1 MAGNKLR
8 LQTLANHFGHVRH
21 VYIWDSAIF
30 IMIMILWLAARYND
44 RAEVRQSP
52 RIRAVSADINSTTAK
67 PKTDFLFWLDIFNHH
82 KKSL

>member
-52 RIRAVSADINSTTAK
+52 RIRAVSPDITVQPQNQKRISFFDLT
-67 PKTDFLFWLDIFNHH
+67 
-82 KKSL
+82 S